1 MGARTRRGEN
11 YYQDL
16 LASETN
22 SGNQVYQQSESDTK
36 GSTADT
42 VCVPEKWK
50 GQIEKVMAC
59 IVFKFRTGPTFFYL
73 VFSIQVIT
81 QHVSGFICRT
91 CLELFQVILLWTMM
105 VEML

>member
-1 MGARTRRGEN
+1 VEK

-22 SGNQVYQQSESDTK
+22 SGNHVDQQSDSDTK

-59 IVFKFRTGPTFFYL
+59 TVFKFRTGPTFFYL

-81 QHVSGFICRT
+81 QHISGF
-91 CLELFQVILLWTMM
+91 LK
-105 VEML
+105 